1 MAVSKCQKETR
12 PTNTEKHNN
21 NIINVKEKFQLRLG
35 SYAVNSRNLQL
46 PIKGEPN
53 LCVPLKWRTLRD
65 HNIM

>member
-1 MAVSKCQKETR
+1 MTADNKRKLGQLILK
-12 PTNTEKHNN
+12 NTIIII
-21 NIINVKEKFQLRLG
+21 IINVKEKFQLRLG

-65 HNIM
+65 HDIM